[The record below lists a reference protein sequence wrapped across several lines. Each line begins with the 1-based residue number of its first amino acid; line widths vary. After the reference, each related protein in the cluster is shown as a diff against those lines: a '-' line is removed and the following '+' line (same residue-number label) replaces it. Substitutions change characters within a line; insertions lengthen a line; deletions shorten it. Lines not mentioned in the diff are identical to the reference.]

1 MDISKLSKEEK
12 AELLRKLKEEEKN
25 RVHSAERNLR
35 SIEASIHV
43 RCGK

>member
-12 AELLRKLKEEEKN
+12 AELLRKLKEEEN
-25 RVHSAERNLR
+25 RVQSAEGNLR
-35 SIEASIHV
+35 SVETSVHV

>member
-12 AELLRKLKEEEKN
+12 AELLRKLKEN
-25 RVHSAERNLR
+25 RVHPAEGNLR
-35 SIEASIHV
+35 SVETSVHV